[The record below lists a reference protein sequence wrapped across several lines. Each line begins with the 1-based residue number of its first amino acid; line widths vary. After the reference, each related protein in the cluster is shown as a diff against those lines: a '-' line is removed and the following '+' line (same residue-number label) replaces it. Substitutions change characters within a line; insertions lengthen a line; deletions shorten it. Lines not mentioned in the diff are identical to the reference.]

1 MIRIA
6 KRCQPLVLTLV
17 AVALTV
23 PLAAET
29 TEEAEELRYLELK
42 PSFVTN
48 FDFSEDG
55 RLKYLKADINVR
67 TASAE
72 AEAAVK
78 YHLPLMR
85 NALVLLLSRQ
95 SEGTVSTREGRA
107 EMREQA
113 VEELN
118 KLLLEE
124 EGEAYV
130 VDILFTNFIV
140 QR

>member
-1 MIRIA
+1 MLAILHRV
-6 KRCQPLVLTLV
+6 VLT
-17 AVALTV
+17 ALALLITI

-29 TEEAEELRYLELK
+29 AEELEELRYLELK
-42 PSFVTN
+42 PTFVTN

-107 EMREQA
+107 EMRAQA
-113 VEELN
+113 IEELN

-124 EGEAYV
+124 EGEEYV
-130 VDILFTNFIV
+130 LDILFTNFIV

>member
-1 MIRIA
+1 MA
-6 KRCQPLVLTLV
+6 VVLRTLM
-17 AVALTV
+17 LL
-23 PLAAET
+23 LAAGFVAGPVSAQ
-29 TEEAEELRYLELK
+29 EAEPSGEELRYLELK
-42 PSFVTN
+42 PTFVTN
-48 FDFSEDG
+48 FDFSHDG
-55 RLKYLKADINVR
+55 RLKYLKADVNVR
-67 TASAE
+67 TGSAA

-107 EMREQA
+107 QMRTEA
-113 VEELN
+113 IEELN
-118 KLLLEE
+118 ELLLEE

-130 VDILFTNFIV
+130 IDILFTNFIV